1 MTKKQTMPNKA
12 ANARKTPATLSGGV
26 SKTPTALSGGSSL
39 ASRRPRAEDEPG
51 TQAKGA
57 SLHSGNSHTNSAT
70 ESTLSGGSSLASR
83 RPEDEPGTQAK
94 KGKAKGA
101 SLHSGNS
108 HTKSATESTLSDD
121 SEANPTRVKMTKET
135 FLMLLDMAKKGIVI
149 EDLAKAKGEKVLS
162 EMRKAMAEEA
172 EDVESDSGSVL
183 SVSALII
190 SHPVMYPLFCTS
202 RSMPNFIHYLVQVF
216 SATLVLAHCLNLALL
231 LLSNTISETRHI
243 FLILIVPRDHDLNIT
258 SVSISTHPIT

>member
-12 ANARKTPATLSGGV
+12 ANARKTPATLSGGSSLALRRPEDEPGV

-51 TQAKGA
+51 TQAK
-57 SLHSGNSHTNSAT
+57 

-94 KGKAKGA
+94 KGKAK
-101 SLHSGNS
+101 
-108 HTKSATESTLSDD
+108 ESTLSDD

-183 SVSALII
+183 VIDS
-190 SHPVMYPLFCTS
+190 
-202 RSMPNFIHYLVQVF
+202 
-216 SATLVLAHCLNLALL
+216 
-231 LLSNTISETRHI
+231 
-243 FLILIVPRDHDLNIT
+243 D
-258 SVSISTHPIT
+258 